1 MWLPWLSPFK
11 NYKQGMAEKLL
22 CIWNFPLLLEH
33 GGWKEFDIKAAR
45 EQINFTLYCRFQSLK
60 QALLILFFLKWMC
73 NLLRQ
78 VADFLCLP
86 PASSDHLS
94 SLDKR
99 LLLTMYL
106 IVCVFPQLETICN
119 DPIFRG
125 CRSWPLFNLVCKALE
140 GRDGFHNWEVQA

>member
-1 MWLPWLSPFK
+1 
-11 NYKQGMAEKLL
+11 
-22 CIWNFPLLLEH
+22 
-33 GGWKEFDIKAAR
+33 
-45 EQINFTLYCRFQSLK
+45 
-60 QALLILFFLKWMC
+60 MC
-73 NLLRQ
+73 NWLRQ

-125 CRSWPLFNLVCKALE
+125 YADLDHFSTQSAKPLREEMAFTIERSKLRTAGKPQHCHLSHIHQPLSPTFLKKKFSPIQICYSILWRLPWQIHVTSFLILRPAPNMRQQIKI
-140 GRDGFHNWEVQA
+140 R